1 MLSSSR
7 AFMQR
12 NSSWVTCR
20 RTNSWDRCFI
30 RIQCSY
36 MVDTCIRFLGE
47 RGGRGGEGERERIKD
62 ELLAHIAHVHSVL

>member
-30 RIQCSY
+30 GIQCSY

-47 RGGRGGEGERERIKD
+47 RGGGGERERGR
-62 ELLAHIAHVHSVL
+62 E